1 LQYRPLCSGP
11 VEEDR
16 MTDTLE
22 TASQTAA
29 DPQRLDVQD
38 GPDGGERGRR
48 RVGDRRT
55 SRAARRGHQSA
66 VPSRARRIEIEIE
79 PGDPLLVYLQS
90 ASGPVDIGALPAYSP
105 AVARMIAQEVQ
116 LVVPLVTSGEL
127 VGILALGQRLSER
140 TYSRNDRR
148 LLDSLARYAAP
159 ALRLGQLMRVQ
170 EREARERERI
180 EQELHVAQLIQQ
192 QFLPAQLPELG
203 GWNVAAFYRPART
216 VGGDFYD
223 LIELPDGR
231 IMVVTG
237 DVTDKGV
244 PAALVM
250 ASTHAL
256 LRSAASAVTSPGEVL
271 RRVNELLIPQI
282 PTHMFVTCLV
292 LVLDLESGRTH
303 FANAGHN
310 LPYVQRGERV
320 VQLHARGMPLG
331 LMSGSVYEEHET
343 VIGPGE
349 IVLLYSDGITEQHR
363 ADGEMFGFGRTAA
376 LVAGA
381 DTGQQLVDDAVHALG
396 AFSAGVDQEDDI
408 TLVTLQRGRRGG
420 VADSLSFSV
429 ASEPGNERDAMDKVA
444 SIAATALEGARLD
457 ALKTAVSETVM
468 NAIEHG
474 NRADAAL
481 DVLITARRTSE
492 YVTVEVADFGRG
504 LRQDAETPDLDLKLA
519 GLQRPRGW
527 GLFLVRELVDHVEE
541 FGDGDRHVVRLV
553 MRVDGTDAA
562 ATVARGGGNH
572 GNDS

>member
-1 LQYRPLCSGP
+1 MQYRSLRGRP
-11 VEEDR
+11 VEEDP

-22 TASQTAA
+22 TKAQTPA
-29 DPQRLDVQD
+29 DLPS
-38 GPDGGERGRR
+38 PAERDAQSGAERR
-48 RVGDRRT
+48 HG
-55 SRAARRGHQSA
+55 RAARRAAAKSARRTDQSPA
-66 VPSRARRIEIEIE
+66 PSRARRIDIEIE

-90 ASGPVDIGALPAYSP
+90 ASGPVEIGALPDYSP
-105 AVARMIAQEVQ
+105 AVAKMIAQEVQ

-170 EREARERERI
+170 ERQARERERI

-192 QFLPAQLPELG
+192 QFLPAELPELG

-231 IMVVTG
+231 IMVVAG

-256 LRSAASAVTSPGEVL
+256 LRSTAAMVTSPGEVL

-292 LVLDLESGRTH
+292 LVLDLETGRTH

-310 LPYVQRGERV
+310 LPYVRRGDEV

-376 LVAGA
+376 LVSGA
-381 DTGQQLVDDAVHALG
+381 ETGQQLVDDAVQSLNT
-396 AFSAGVDQEDDI
+396 FSFGVEQEDDI

-420 VADSLSFSV
+420 AAETVSFSV
-429 ASEPGNERDAMDKVA
+429 ASEAGNERGAMDRVA
-444 SIAATALEGARLD
+444 SIASTALAGARLD

-474 NRADAAL
+474 NRGDAAL
-481 DVLITARRTSE
+481 NVLIAVRRTSE
-492 YVTVEVADFGRG
+492 YVTVEVADYGRG

-527 GLFLVRELVDHVEE
+527 GLFLVRELVDRVEE
-541 FGDGDRHVVRLV
+541 FRDGDRHVVRLV

-562 ATVARGGGNH
+562 GTAPAERRE
-572 GNDS
+572 S